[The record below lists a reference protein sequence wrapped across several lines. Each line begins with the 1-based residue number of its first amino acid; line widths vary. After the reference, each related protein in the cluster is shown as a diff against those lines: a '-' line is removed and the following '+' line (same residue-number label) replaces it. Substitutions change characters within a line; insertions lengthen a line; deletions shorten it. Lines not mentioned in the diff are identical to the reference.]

1 MSQLPLFGSRDP
13 AMRLHKITSIV
24 LAATLLAGAAAE
36 AAPVSPNAQARDYPA
51 PLYKGALHQPDFKG
65 RDRGFASYRTR
76 LRDGIK
82 AGPNFAGHMA
92 LIVFGCG
99 TGCKGALVADI
110 RTGKVFS
117 FPLGGEENLYLY
129 LAYDK
134 ASNLVT
140 ADWVKDNRC
149 LEQKLVWDGSGFT
162 SSTTTDIGDQAV
174 CDKLWEK

>member
-1 MSQLPLFGSRDP
+1 
-13 AMRLHKITSIV
+13 MRLYRCLAALLAAILLLPASAPAQPAEERFAQITSSPPAQPKRLV
-24 LAATLLAGAAAE
+24 PTQTTASQQAALTDKANQNTVTVISGN
-36 AAPVSPNAQARDYPA
+36 PN
-51 PLYKGALHQPDFKG
+51 
-65 RDRGFASYRTR
+65 
-76 LRDGIK
+76 
-82 AGPNFAGHMA
+82 
-92 LIVFGCG
+92 G
-99 TGCKGALVADI
+99 T
-110 RTGKVFS
+110 
-117 FPLGGEENLYLY
+117 YLY

>member
-1 MSQLPLFGSRDP
+1 
-13 AMRLHKITSIV
+13 MRPHNITSIA
-24 LAATLLAGAAAE
+24 LAAIFLAGAAAE

-51 PLYKGALHQPDFKG
+51 SLYKGALHQPDFGG
-65 RDRGFASYRTR
+65 RDRSFASYRTR
-76 LRDGIK
+76 IRAGIK
-82 AGPNFAGHMA
+82 AGPNFAGHLA

-99 TGCKGALVADI
+99 TGCSSALVADVS
-110 RTGKVFS
+110 TGKVSS

-149 LEQKLVWDGSGFT
+149 LQQKLVWGGSGFT